1 MADEAALD
9 RPSISNRQSAIS
21 NSQYLSTAWISTS
34 VSFARPFSATSSIR
48 TTTPTTTFNQSFT
61 YDHLNR
67 LSTATDSGPWS
78 QTYDYDIWGNRG
90 VRAGSYMPA
99 SRQTPTSNTSSD
111 HGLPQLFN
119 QSNNRVIATAEY
131 GYDQAGNL
139 VKSWGGPGKGYDWPS
154 AEHGISA
161 DYKGNLWLTG
171 SGPSGGGPGA
181 TQDNMILKF
190 SRDGKFLLQVG
201 GRNQPGGNKDTKNF
215 ERATDID
222 VYKKTNEAFIS
233 DGYGNRRVIVLD
245 ADTGAFKRM
254 WGAFG
259 RPPDDDPPAPARP
272 AAAPGGAAPAA
283 AAAPPS
289 TPEGSPRFAN
299 PVHGIKVSNDG
310 MVYVCDRT
318 NRRIQVF
325 GVDGKYVNQVFI
337 NRSEA
342 VSAAGLAFSGDPQ
355 QTYLYVADYGNSH
368 VVVVN
373 RKTLEVLYQFGK
385 RSPTPGDFQG
395 IHNLATDSKGNLYT
409 AEVAP
414 GNRAQRFVLKGI
426 SAPPTTP

>member
-1 MADEAALD
+1 MTLKTLASAFVASVGLALVLTPSAFTRVTAQTRQAPIFQVDPSWPALPNNWVLGTVTSVTVGADEHVWIIHRPRTVPEAKRAQAAPPVLE
-9 RPSISNRQSAIS
+9 
-21 NSQYLSTAWISTS
+21 
-34 VSFARPFSATSSIR
+34 
-48 TTTPTTTFNQSFT
+48 
-61 YDHLNR
+61 YD
-67 LSTATDSGPWS
+67 A
-78 QTYDYDIWGNRG
+78 
-90 VRAGSYMPA
+90 AGK
-99 SRQTPTSNTSSD
+99 
-111 HGLPQLFN
+111 F
-119 QSNNRVIATAEY
+119 
-131 GYDQAGNL
+131 
-139 VKSWGGPGKGYDWPS
+139 VKAWGGDGKGFDWPS

-161 DYKGNLWLTG
+161 DHKGNLWITG

-181 TQDNMILKF
+181 TQDNMVVKF
-190 SRDGKFLLQVG
+190 SRDGKFLLQIG

-215 ERATDID
+215 ERATDVA
-222 VYKKTNEAFIS
+222 VYRKTNEAFIS
-233 DGYGNRRVIVLD
+233 DGYGNRRVIVFD
-245 ADTGAFKRM
+245 ADSGAFKRM

-272 AAAPGGAAPAA
+272 PAPGTAPAA

-310 MVYVCDRT
+310 LVYVADRT
-318 NRRIQVF
+318 NRRVQVF
-325 GVDGKYVNQVFI
+325 NVDGKYVNQVFI
-337 NRSEA
+337 NRSEG
-342 VSAAGLAFSGDPQ
+342 VSAAGLAFSSDPQ

-373 RKTLEVLYQFGK
+373 RKALEVLYQFGK
-385 RSPTPGDFQG
+385 RSDARGDFQG

-414 GNRAQRFVLKGI
+414 GNRAQKFVMKGI

>member
-1 MADEAALD
+1 MTHKRLASAFVASVCIALVLAASAFT
-9 RPSISNRQSAIS
+9 RVTAQARQAPVFQVDPTWPALP
-21 NSQYLSTAWISTS
+21 NNWILGTVTS
-34 VSFARPFSATSSIR
+34 VTVGPDQHVWIIHRPR
-48 TTTPTTTFNQSFT
+48 TVPEAKRAQAAPPVLE
-61 YDHLNR
+61 YD
-67 LSTATDSGPWS
+67 A
-78 QTYDYDIWGNRG
+78 
-90 VRAGSYMPA
+90 AGK
-99 SRQTPTSNTSSD
+99 
-111 HGLPQLFN
+111 F
-119 QSNNRVIATAEY
+119 
-131 GYDQAGNL
+131 
-139 VKSWGGPGKGYDWPS
+139 VKAWGGDGKGYDWPS